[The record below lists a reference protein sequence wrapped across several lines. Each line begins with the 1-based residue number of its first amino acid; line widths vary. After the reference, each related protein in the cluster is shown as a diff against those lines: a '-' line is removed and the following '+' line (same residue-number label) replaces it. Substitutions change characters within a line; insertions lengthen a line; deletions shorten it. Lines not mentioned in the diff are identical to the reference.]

1 MRTDPETNQDTHQP
15 LLNTNERIHSSV
27 RVRLACQGLAMDDD
41 GVWDCRPL
49 TRADDGSGLWKLE
62 RGSGLDASEAD
73 SVKDGKTREVD
84 LDAEG
89 DVLKPYPVEKEDGQW
104 KWVSASKQTN
114 AFPQAS
120 VLPEE
125 PLTGYWERKLLALT
139 AGNPDVWRWAE
150 ENPPFGLI

>member
-1 MRTDPETNQDTHQP
+1 
-15 LLNTNERIHSSV
+15 
-27 RVRLACQGLAMDDD
+27 MDDD